1 MLPDLKKL
9 PIGPE
14 VHPLMAVALTPFLP
28 LATSYSHIAS
38 RFDERHKALWLILDP
53 KSRPCFYF
61 ELLTELRHFLAC
73 VERLADGGEEE
84 RRSIRYFIV
93 ASKTPGVFNLGG
105 DLELFARCVT
115 DKDYATL
122 RKYAVACIDTLYPYI
137 VAFQLPLTTVALV
150 QGNAFGGGFEVAL
163 AADLI
168 VAEKSAQMGF
178 PEVLFNLFPGMGAY
192 NLLQRR
198 LGVPRT
204 ERMLLNGKMY
214 RADELHAEGI
224 VDILAEDGQ
233 GENAVYGH
241 IVRHSVR
248 QNAREGVQ
256 QVRRKLA
263 PVRYEDM
270 LAVGEIWVETAM
282 RVGPREIKL
291 MERLTRAQERTLT
304 RGPSPFV
311 PIEDTTA

>member
-1 MLPDLKKL
+1 MP
-9 PIGPE
+9 
-14 VHPLMAVALTPFLP
+14 VAFHPHLP
-28 LATSYSHIAS
+28 LETSYTHIAS

-53 KSRPCFYF
+53 KYRPCFYF

-73 VERLADGGEEE
+73 VERLADGDEEAQ
-84 RRSIRYFIV
+84 RAIRYFVV
-93 ASKTPGVFNLGG
+93 ASNTPGVFNLGG
-105 DLELFARCVT
+105 DLDLFSRCVT
-115 DKDYATL
+115 TGDDVTL

-137 VAFQLPLTTVALV
+137 VGFHLPLTTVALV
-150 QGNAFGGGFEVAL
+150 QGNAFGGGLEVAL

-214 RADELHAEGI
+214 RAEEMYAEGI
-224 VDILAEDGQ
+224 VDVLAEDGE
-233 GENAVYGH
+233 GENALYGY
-241 IVRHSVR
+241 IVRNEGK

-256 QVRRKLA
+256 RVRRKLA

-270 LAVGEIWVETAM
+270 LAVGEIWVDTAM
-282 RVGPREIKL
+282 RVGPREIRL
-291 MERLTRAQERTLT
+291 MERLTRAQERSVARMHSPT
-304 RGPSPFV
+304 GPPGS
-311 PIEDTTA
+311 DTA